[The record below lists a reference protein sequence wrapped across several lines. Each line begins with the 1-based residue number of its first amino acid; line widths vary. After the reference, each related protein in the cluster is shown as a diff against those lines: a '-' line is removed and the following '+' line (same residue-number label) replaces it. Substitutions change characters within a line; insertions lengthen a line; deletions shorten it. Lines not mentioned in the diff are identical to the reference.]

1 MGAITT
7 VLRLFGSG
15 LRHCLFLILMALRVP
30 VILIL
35 RGLGTMLLVFS
46 PFLAA
51 IIYGAGLMDAT
62 EPARGLGISTAI
74 ACPVFALVCL
84 FSASGYDRL
93 IFALQPRGTELFLP
107 R

>member
-30 VILIL
+30 VIMIL

-46 PFLAA
+46 PFVAA
-51 IIYGAGLMDAT
+51 FLYGAGLMDAT
-62 EPARGLGISTAI
+62 EPARGLGISTARGGPE
-74 ACPVFALVCL
+74 AARSGARKEALDL
-84 FSASGYDRL
+84 L
-93 IFALQPRGTELFLP
+93 IVGG
-107 R
+107 